1 MANQVAAQLI
11 DGKAVAEKKKEEVR
25 TRVEDRVKK
34 GLRPPGL
41 AAVLVGENA
50 ASQIYVRKK
59 RSACEAAG
67 ILSYSHDLPDDTSQ
81 LELLTLI
88 EKLNN
93 DPAVD
98 GILVQLPLPSQISES
113 TVVRQIQPEKDVDGF
128 HPFNMGRL
136 AQGVPLLRPCTPYGI
151 MTALENYGIEVAG
164 KDAVVIGRSNI
175 VGRPMVLELILASA
189 TTTVCHSRTA
199 DLQAQVERAEILVVA
214 IGKAQAIPG
223 AWVRPGA
230 VVVDVGMNRGPD
242 GKLFGDVE
250 FETARE
256 RASWITP
263 VPGGVGPMTVAM
275 LIANTLQAA
284 EHRDAAAAADTQTAA
299 REV

>member
-1 MANQVAAQLI
+1 MAAQLI

-50 ASQIYVRKK
+50 ASQIYVRNK

-81 LELLTLI
+81 LELLALI

-98 GILVQLPLPSQISES
+98 GILVQLPLPSYISES

-175 VGRPMVLELILASA
+175 VGRPMALELILASA

-284 EHRDAAAAADTQTAA
+284 EHRDAAAAADTPTAA